1 VPITVL
7 VPDDHGMSVLGALDG
22 VRPLRFDVGEPLP
35 PGAEEAEVLIPG
47 FNAGRKAI
55 EYVTRL
61 PKLRLVQLLSA
72 GAESW
77 IGELPDGVM
86 LANCR
91 GAHGGS
97 TAEWVVAA
105 LLSIYRDMREF
116 DHAQSESRWA
126 LHLTDTL
133 QGKNVLVVGA
143 GDLGNQLKRRLEP
156 FDTNVTLVGSTA
168 REGVRGVA
176 ELPNLLGHY
185 DAVVLMVPVTPETV
199 GMVDANFLSLMPDG
213 AVLVNAA
220 RGSIVRTDAL
230 LAELNSGRLRAAL
243 DVVDPE
249 PLPPDHPLWTAPGLL
264 LTPHVAGTC
273 RGNYDRA
280 YAVAARQI
288 SLFAAGEKPENLV
301 GGEY

>member
-1 VPITVL
+1 
-7 VPDDHGMSVLGALDG
+7 MSALGALEG
-22 VRPLRFDVGEPLP
+22 VRPLRFDLGEPLP

-47 FNAGRKAI
+47 FQAGRRAVELI
-55 EYVTRL
+55 PLL

-77 IGELPDGVM
+77 IGKLPDGIM

-116 DHAQSESRWA
+116 DHAQAERRWA

-133 QGKNVLVVGA
+133 QGKNVLVIGA
-143 GDLGNQLKRRLEP
+143 GDLGNQLRRRLEP

-176 ELPNLLGHY
+176 ELPQLLGHY
-185 DAVVLMVPVTPETV
+185 DAVVLMVPVTRETI

-243 DVVDPE
+243 DVADPE

-280 YAVAARQI
+280 YAVAAGEI
-288 SLFAAGEKPENLV
+288 ALFAAGEKPRNLV